1 MWVLITDVVI
11 ITSVKRIS
19 LGVVAEYCKG
29 GCGTHIIA
37 FLALL
42 AKTYFDF
49 KNLVKCTHNLHVQHR
64 T

>member
-42 AKTYFDF
+42 EKYILTLKT
-49 KNLVKCTHNLHVQHR
+49 L
-64 T
+64 